1 MLVVPTPRSAVCP
14 HHGQG
19 QCMHYT
25 ASGQQMSHKEKI
37 LYCFQ
42 PCKTCYHFSPK
53 ELSPRHRLGS
63 GRQRW
68 GGLVLTHLSQWP
80 YVPSAV
86 TWWEGTWVRAG
97 CWEWGLP
104 RSSSYSLSLH
114 PLLGETSGET
124 GLRDGLWGIHVLGGK
139 DHPRC
144 LYETPKETMPVEN
157 MCFPSQMWGSLKGK
171 GDVF

>member
-104 RSSSYSLSLH
+104 RSSSYGLSPPSTPGRDVRWDWAKGWSLRYTCPGWQGSSQVSLWN
-114 PLLGETSGET
+114 T
-124 GLRDGLWGIHVLGGK
+124 
-139 DHPRC
+139 
-144 LYETPKETMPVEN
+144 
-157 MCFPSQMWGSLKGK
+157 K
-171 GDVF
+171 GDHACGKHVFPIPDVRFP